1 MTTQTQ
7 NEFVPANEP
16 QFTLSATLVPDEQRI
31 NFWPQHFSSI
41 PQWITLE
48 PRIFAWMDRLCDEYS
63 GGIWSFYSLRVYGP

>member
-31 NFWPQHFSSI
+31 NFWPQHFAFHSAVDNTGTSY
-41 PQWITLE
+41 
-48 PRIFAWMDRLCDEYS
+48 FRLD
-63 GGIWSFYSLRVYGP
+63 GPPL